1 MHIVNLQMENLKRVV
16 AIEIAPTEPLVEIT
30 GRNGA
35 GKTSVLDGI
44 WWGLAGTRAHQ
55 PEPIRR
61 GASSARIRLDLGELI
76 VTREFTK
83 RPPAPG
89 KSDERLTTRIKVESA
104 DGAVFGSPQKV
115 LDDLFDSLSFDPLKF
130 ARMDPKAQYQSLRD
144 LVGVNLDETTAA
156 NAKDFEARTLENRIA
171 KDRRAAAAAVTVPE
185 AAQDAPVA
193 VDAILAD
200 LTRADEHNDARA
212 KLQGDARNLKDA
224 LSRADDAAEAA
235 EAKVTALKLEL
246 AEATK
251 ASKAALAVKK
261 KAAKAY
267 DSREPIPDA
276 VETKPLHTA
285 IREADQKNQDIAAAR
300 SIAERKQA
308 LDEEADAAEVKA
320 LSLTDRMGLRNA
332 DAKTRLEAA
341 DMPVPGLSLAHGQVT
356 FNGAPFEQASD
367 AEQLRVSCAIAM
379 RGNAKLK
386 VIRVRNGSLL
396 DDASLEV
403 LRTMAAEHDYQVWI
417 ERVDSSGTVGF
428 VIEDGRL
435 AA

>member
-61 GASSARIRLDLGELI
+61 GASSARIRLDLGELV

-89 KSDERLTTRIKVESA
+89 KSDERMTTRIKVESA

-144 LVGVNLDETTAA
+144 LVGVNLDDLTEA
-156 NAKDFEARTLENRIA
+156 NGADFEARTLENRIA

-193 VDAILAD
+193 VDTLLAD
-200 LTRADEHNDARA
+200 LTTADVHNATRSEAMTKAR
-212 KLQGDARNLKDA
+212 RLKDA
-224 LSRADDAAEAA
+224 LTRSDQAFEAA
-235 EAKVTALKLEL
+235 EATVTALKLEL
-246 AEATK
+246 AEATT
-251 ASKAALAVKK
+251 ASKAALTAKR

-267 DSREPIPDA
+267 EARETIPELVDTAPIHD
-276 VETKPLHTA
+276 A
-285 IREADQKNQDIAAAR
+285 IRGAERRNQAIAAAR
-300 SIAERKQA
+300 TIAERKA
-308 LDEEADAAEVKA
+308 ELDEEATAAEIKA

-341 DMPVPGLSLAHGQVT
+341 DMPVPGLSLEHGMVT